1 MPTRRVLLGEAIDN
15 CLEELYTLVQPE
27 VTWTN
32 FEMECDIYSKN
43 YKVWE
48 NFNDAFHNREKDPQL
63 WEQYKVSFPNWENKS
78 MRECIG
84 PRPYEF
90 YYLPKEIM
98 KDVCESYVYAYKLDE
113 KQEFLDTI
121 NILKEYCKNPIVD
134 KWIEGPLYLDGT
146 QAPGHRGY
154 EHPDNLEKE
163 LSQTLKEYFNDSES
177 DPNAVAKELQNKF
190 FEFLDMA
197 GNFFDWN
204 GDLNTFNMSVY
215 LGPSPNSNKEAV
227 IENWK
232 KYRNKDI
239 EIDESKY
246 DNEYEE
252 YE

>member
-27 VTWTN
+27 VKWTD
-32 FEMECDIYSKN
+32 FEMECDKYSKN
-43 YKVWE
+43 YKVWK
-48 NFNDAFHNREKDPQL
+48 NFNDAFHNREENPQL
-63 WEQYKVSFPNWENKS
+63 WEQYKGSFPDWENKS

-84 PRPYEF
+84 PKPYEF

-113 KQEFLDTI
+113 KQALLDTI
-121 NILKEYCKNPIVD
+121 NTLKEYCKNPIVD
-134 KWIEGPLYLDGT
+134 KWIEGPLYKDGT

-154 EHPDNLEKE
+154 DHPDNLEKE
-163 LSQTLKEYFNDSES
+163 ITKILTKYDDSMDSEQGEEI
-177 DPNAVAKELQNKF
+177 VNKF

-197 GNFFDWN
+197 GEFFNWN

-239 EIDESKY
+239 EINEVQMIKDYYGEDFDE
-246 DNEYEE
+246 
-252 YE
+252 